1 LTNRYKILKNCEK
14 WLLKKS
20 LCDNF
25 ALADR
30 LTGRRPGMLEKNAW
44 YVAAWADEVTTKPIA
59 RRICDLPVVLFRTLD
74 GTPCALIDSCS
85 HRGAPLS
92 LGTVV
97 EGGIRCNYHGVVF
110 ECSGRCIEVPNQATI
125 PEKAKVQSF
134 PLVEKNQ
141 ILWIWTGEPDLA
153 DETLIV
159 DYAFHGD
166 PKWPSK
172 QTMTP
177 VASNFLLI
185 ADNLL
190 DATHLAYVH
199 GATVGGSNPNV
210 HMKAESSLKPTENG
224 LRFERLMRNA
234 PPPPAYSACVPFEG
248 DIDRWQEFDFVAPST
263 VLQYSGGIPT
273 GTNRETAKE
282 PRFDMRIFHSATP
295 ATDNTCYYFYSV
307 SNGHQVDDPQATE
320 TIFEQVGA
328 AIVEDKLFIEAQQ
341 VRVDELGEDRLFD
354 NTADA
359 ARIMARRAVRKYFK
373 NQPA

>member
-1 LTNRYKILKNCEK
+1 MSIR
-14 WLLKKS
+14 
-20 LCDNF
+20 
-25 ALADR
+25 
-30 LTGRRPGMLEKNAW
+30 NAW
-44 YVAAWADEVTTKPIA
+44 YVAAWSEEVSTKPLA
-59 RRICDLPVVLFRTLD
+59 RRICDLPIVLFRTFD
-74 GTPCALIDSCS
+74 GKASALIDSCS

-97 EGGIRCNYHGVVF
+97 EQGIRCNYHGVVF
-110 ECSGRCIEVPNQATI
+110 GCSGRCVEVPNQPNI
-125 PEKAKVQSF
+125 PEKARVQAF
-134 PLVEKNQ
+134 PLVEKDK
-141 ILWIWTGEPDLA
+141 ILWIWTGDPALA

-159 DYAFHGD
+159 DYPFHSD
-166 PKWPSK
+166 PNWPSK
-172 QTMTP
+172 RTMSK
-177 VASNFLLI
+177 VASNYALI

-199 GATVGGSNPNV
+199 GGTVGGSNPNV
-210 HMKAESSLKPTENG
+210 HMRAESSLKPAPNG

-234 PPPPAYSACVPFEG
+234 PPPPAYSACVPFDG

-263 VLQYSGGIPT
+263 VLQYSGGVPT
-273 GTNRETAKE
+273 GADRATAAA

-354 NTADA
+354 NAADA
-359 ARIMARRAVRKYFK
+359 ARMMARRMARKYF
-373 NQPA
+373 ADVEARA